1 MCRVLGVSR
10 SGYYDFY
17 KRIESEGA
25 KARAELSDKV
35 VKIFENSN
43 STYGSLRIRKAL
55 DYGYSRSK
63 IARIMSEK
71 GLVSVWKKSRY
82 KPQTTVVEAG
92 ARFAAN
98 VVNQDF
104 NATYVGEKVGCDIT
118 YIPTDEGFLYL
129 AVVLDFFSRKILGYA
144 FSDSL
149 ESSIVIEA
157 FLKAYKSHGKLDS
170 MTYHSDRGCQY
181 TSHRYVN
188 LLSSLGIT
196 QSMSRSGNC
205 YDNAITESFFST
217 LKVELVNRYKYQSHK
232 LAEADISSYID
243 NWYNPKR
250 IHSSIGYTSPEQF
263 ILTNIKRAA

>member
-1 MCRVLGVSR
+1 MCRVLGVSH

-35 VKIFENSN
+35 VKIFADSK
-43 STYGSLRIRKAL
+43 STYGSLRIREAL
-55 DYGYSRSK
+55 NYVYSRSK
-63 IARIMSEK
+63 IARIMREK
-71 GLVSVWKKSRY
+71 GLVSVWRKSRY

-170 MTYHSDRGCQY
+170 MTYHSDRG
-181 TSHRYVN
+181 
-188 LLSSLGIT
+188 
-196 QSMSRSGNC
+196 MSV
-205 YDNAITESFFST
+205 Y
-217 LKVELVNRYKYQSHK
+217 
-232 LAEADISSYID
+232 IS
-243 NWYNPKR
+243 
-250 IHSSIGYTSPEQF
+250 QVC
-263 ILTNIKRAA
+263 